1 VSERVVGIE
10 PNEAMCAQAEAETA
24 AANVEYL
31 VAFADATGLAEGSAD
46 IVTCSQALH
55 WMEPEP
61 TFAEAARILRPGGV
75 FAAYDYDV
83 PPTCDWE
90 VEDAFAA
97 FLDRRRALRA
107 SLGMRKGADSWPK
120 EGHLERMRASSR
132 FRFCREFVL
141 QSVEDGSA
149 ERIVGFARS
158 LGLPAADLADD
169 ELERTLRHGKLEDVA
184 RRVWGGR
191 EVPFRFGYRVRIG
204 VA

>member
-1 VSERVVGIE
+1 
-10 PNEAMCAQAEAETA
+10 MCAQAEAETA
-24 AANVEYL
+24 ADNVQYV
-31 VAFADATGLAEGSAD
+31 VAFADATGLAKGSAD
-46 IVTCSQALH
+46 IVACSQALH
-55 WMEPEP
+55 WMEPGP

-83 PPTCDWE
+83 PPICDWE
-90 VEDAFAA
+90 VEAAFAA
-97 FLDRRRALRA
+97 FLNRRRAVRA

-120 EGHLERMRASSR
+120 EDHLERIHESGL

-141 QSVEDGSA
+141 QSVEIGSA
-149 ERIVGFARS
+149 ERIIGFARS

-169 ELERTLRHGKLEDVA
+169 ELERTLRHDELQEVA

-191 EVPFRFGYRVRIG
+191 EVPLRFGYRVRIG